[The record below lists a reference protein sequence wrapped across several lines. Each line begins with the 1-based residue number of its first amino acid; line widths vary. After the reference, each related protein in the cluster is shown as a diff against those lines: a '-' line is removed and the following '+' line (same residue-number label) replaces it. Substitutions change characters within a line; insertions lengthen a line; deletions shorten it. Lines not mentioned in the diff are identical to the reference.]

1 MTSSNK
7 IVSLVRL
14 TLPSL
19 LVTLFTLPVLA
30 QTDSAGDVIVRLR
43 ATELNWANQQNNGL
57 ATTNVTAQNKAIPE
71 VDVSYFFTKN
81 IATELVLTYPQ
92 TVNINVGGAASGT
105 VKALPPTLLLQYH
118 FTELGQIKPYV
129 GVGVNYTSFTS
140 ANILNGGASVN
151 ASSTGFAAQI
161 GFDYMLDKNWGLNAD
176 LKYIQIK
183 TDVFAGGANI
193 GQLGLN
199 PTVASAGLTYR
210 F

>member
-19 LVTLFTLPVLA
+19 LVTLFTLPALA
-30 QTDSAGDVIVRLR
+30 QTNSAGDVIVRLR

>member
-14 TLPSL
+14 TLPTL
-19 LVTLFTLPVLA
+19 LVTLFTLPALA
-30 QTDSAGDVIVRLR
+30 QTNSAGDVIVRLR

-183 TDVFAGGANI
+183 TDVFAGGANL

>member
-14 TLPSL
+14 TLPTL
-19 LVTLFTLPVLA
+19 LVTLFTLPALA
-30 QTDSAGDVIVRLR
+30 QTNSAGDVIVRLR

-199 PTVASAGLTYR
+199 PTVASAGLAYR

>member
-1 MTSSNK
+1 MTNSNK
-7 IVSLVRL
+7 IVNLVRIIL
-14 TLPSL
+14 PTLLAALSTLPA
-19 LVTLFTLPVLA
+19 VA
-30 QTDSAGDVIVRLR
+30 QTSATGDVLVRLR
-43 ATELNWANQQNNGL
+43 ALELNWANQQNNGL
-57 ATTNVTAQNKAIPE
+57 ATTNVAAQNKAIPE
-71 VDVSYFFTKN
+71 VDISYFFTKN

-92 TVNINVGGAASGT
+92 TVNINVGGVASGT

-118 FTELGQIKPYV
+118 FTDLGQIKPYV
-129 GVGVNYTSFTS
+129 GAGVNYTSFTS

-151 ASSTGFAAQI
+151 ASSTGLAAQI
-161 GFDYMLDKNWGLNAD
+161 GFDFMLDKNWGLNAD

-199 PTVASAGLTYR
+199 PTVASVGLTYR

>member
-1 MTSSNK
+1 MTSSNQ

-14 TLPSL
+14 TLPTL
-19 LVTLFTLPVLA
+19 LATLFTLPVLA
-30 QTDSAGDVIVRLR
+30 QTNSAGDVIVRLR

>member
-1 MTSSNK
+1 MTSSNQ

-14 TLPSL
+14 TLPTL

-30 QTDSAGDVIVRLR
+30 QTNSAGDVIVRLR

-183 TDVFAGGANI
+183 TDVFAGGANL

>member
-1 MTSSNK
+1 MTSSNQ

-14 TLPSL
+14 TLPTL
-19 LVTLFTLPVLA
+19 LVTLFTLPALA
-30 QTDSAGDVIVRLR
+30 QTNSAGDVIVRLR

-105 VKALPPTLLLQYH
+105 LKALPPTLLLQYH

-183 TDVFAGGANI
+183 TDVFAGGANL

>member
-14 TLPSL
+14 TLPTL
-19 LVTLFTLPVLA
+19 LVTLFTLPALA
-30 QTDSAGDVIVRLR
+30 QTNSAGDVIVRLR

-118 FTELGQIKPYV
+118 FTELDPIKPYV

>member
-19 LVTLFTLPVLA
+19 LVTLFTLPALA
-30 QTDSAGDVIVRLR
+30 QTNSAGDVIVRLR

-71 VDVSYFFTKN
+71 VDVSYFLTKN

>member
-1 MTSSNK
+1 MTSSNQ

-14 TLPSL
+14 TLPTL
-19 LVTLFTLPVLA
+19 LVTLFTLPALA
-30 QTDSAGDVIVRLR
+30 QTNSAGDVIVRLR

-57 ATTNVTAQNKAIPE
+57 ATTNVTAQNKTIPE

-118 FTELGQIKPYV
+118 FTELDQIKPYV

-183 TDVFAGGANI
+183 TDVFAGGANL

>member
-1 MTSSNK
+1 MTSSNQ

-14 TLPSL
+14 TLPTL
-19 LVTLFTLPVLA
+19 LVTLFTLPALA
-30 QTDSAGDVIVRLR
+30 QTNSAGDVIVRLR

>member
-19 LVTLFTLPVLA
+19 LVTLFTLPALA
-30 QTDSAGDVIVRLR
+30 QTNSAGDVIVRLR

-183 TDVFAGGANI
+183 TDVFAGGANL

>member
-1 MTSSNK
+1 MTSSNQ

-14 TLPSL
+14 TLPTL
-19 LVTLFTLPVLA
+19 LVTLFTLPALA
-30 QTDSAGDVIVRLR
+30 QTNSAGDVIVRLR

-71 VDVSYFFTKN
+71 VDVSYFLTKN

-183 TDVFAGGANI
+183 TDVFAGGANL

>member
-14 TLPSL
+14 TLPTL
-19 LVTLFTLPVLA
+19 LVTLFTLPALA
-30 QTDSAGDVIVRLR
+30 QTNSAGDVIVRLR

-71 VDVSYFFTKN
+71 VDVSYFLTKN

-129 GVGVNYTSFTS
+129 GFGVNYTSFTS

>member
-14 TLPSL
+14 TLPTL

-71 VDVSYFFTKN
+71 VDVSYFLTKN

>member
-1 MTSSNK
+1 MTSSNQ

-14 TLPSL
+14 TLPTL
-19 LVTLFTLPVLA
+19 LVTLFTLPALA
-30 QTDSAGDVIVRLR
+30 QTNSAGDVIVRLR

-183 TDVFAGGANI
+183 TDVFAGGANL

>member
-14 TLPSL
+14 TLPTL
-19 LVTLFTLPVLA
+19 LVTLFTLPALA
-30 QTDSAGDVIVRLR
+30 QTNSAGDVIVRLR

-118 FTELGQIKPYV
+118 FTELDQIKPYV

>member
-1 MTSSNK
+1 MTSSNQ

-14 TLPSL
+14 TLPTL
-19 LVTLFTLPVLA
+19 LVTLFTLPALA
-30 QTDSAGDVIVRLR
+30 QTNSAGDVIVRLR

-57 ATTNVTAQNKAIPE
+57 ATTNVTAQNKTIPE

-183 TDVFAGGANI
+183 TDVFAGGANL

>member
-14 TLPSL
+14 TLPTL
-19 LVTLFTLPVLA
+19 LATLFTLPVLA
-30 QTDSAGDVIVRLR
+30 QTNSAGDVIVRLR

-183 TDVFAGGANI
+183 TDVFAGGANL

>member
-19 LVTLFTLPVLA
+19 LVTLFTLPALA
-30 QTDSAGDVIVRLR
+30 QTNSAGDVIVRLR
-43 ATELNWANQQNNGL
+43 ATDLNWANQQNNGL

-199 PTVASAGLTYR
+199 PTVASAGLAYR

>member
-1 MTSSNK
+1 MTSSNQ

-30 QTDSAGDVIVRLR
+30 QTNSAGDVIVRLR

-199 PTVASAGLTYR
+199 PTVASAGLAYR

>member
-1 MTSSNK
+1 MTSSNQ

-14 TLPSL
+14 TLPTL
-19 LVTLFTLPVLA
+19 LVTLFTLPALA
-30 QTDSAGDVIVRLR
+30 QTNSAGDVIVRLR
-43 ATELNWANQQNNGL
+43 ATDLNWANQQNNGL

-199 PTVASAGLTYR
+199 PTVASAGLAYR

>member
-30 QTDSAGDVIVRLR
+30 QTNSAGDVIVRLR

-183 TDVFAGGANI
+183 TDVFAGGANL

>member
-183 TDVFAGGANI
+183 TDVFAGGANL

>member
-14 TLPSL
+14 TLPTL
-19 LVTLFTLPVLA
+19 LVTLFTLPALA
-30 QTDSAGDVIVRLR
+30 QTNSAGDVIVRLR

-71 VDVSYFFTKN
+71 VDVSYFLTKN

-183 TDVFAGGANI
+183 TDVFAGGANL